1 MSADAIRAALIRI
14 LWRSVADDAECTCC
28 PGDPCPECQA
38 MEALGLGR
46 WIGARDAEATLAFDR
61 TQRERAAGQGL
72 AGGMSK
78 RRRR

>member
-1 MSADAIRAALIRI
+1 MTTDALRSALITL
-14 LWRSVADDAECTCC
+14 LWRSVVDDVECTCY

-46 WIGARDAEATLAFDR
+46 WTGARDAVIELAFDR

-72 AGGMSK
+72 AGGVSK
-78 RRRR
+78 RGRR